1 MPVLLTRPASAV
13 ARATASLLLD
23 DGAQVRLF
31 GTGAP
36 GDLRARG
43 AFVADGTPDDHGLL
57 EAALAQVHTMVHVG
71 PGLAVDDADHL
82 VVEAV
87 LALDAAERA
96 GVQRVIVLSLPG
108 ADPDSDDPLRAA
120 AGRVEAHAAARPYPT
135 VVVRCSLVDTEAT
148 RDLLAALPGQRHDA
162 TVVAPLRVDDLARGL
177 VAIDEARSQATS
189 GHVVFDAI
197 GPEPLTLDAYLR
209 RVGVRAEDGST
220 DLVGRVYRPGGADAP
235 GRRAIAGP
243 WVPSGDDTTADLW
256 DFAQHAPQP
265 VGP

>member
-36 GDLRARG
+36 GELRARG

-57 EAALAQVHTMVHVG
+57 EAALAQVHTMIHVG
-71 PGLAVDDADHL
+71 PGLTVDDADHL
-82 VVEAV
+82 VVEAR

-96 GVQRVIVLSLPG
+96 GVQRVVVLSLPG
-108 ADPDSDDPLRAA
+108 ADPHSDDPLRAA
-120 AGRVEAHAAARPYPT
+120 AGLVEADAESRPYPT
-135 VVVRCSLVDTEAT
+135 VAVRCSLVDTPAT
-148 RDLLAALPGQRHDA
+148 RDLLA
-162 TVVAPLRVDDLARGL
+162 
-177 VAIDEARSQATS
+177 IDEARSRATS

-209 RVGVRAEDGST
+209 QVGVRGEDGST

-235 GRRAIAGP
+235 GRRAISGP
-243 WVPSGDDTTADLW
+243 WVPSDDSVAADLW
-256 DFAQHAPQP
+256 SFAEHTPRP
-265 VGP
+265 VTP